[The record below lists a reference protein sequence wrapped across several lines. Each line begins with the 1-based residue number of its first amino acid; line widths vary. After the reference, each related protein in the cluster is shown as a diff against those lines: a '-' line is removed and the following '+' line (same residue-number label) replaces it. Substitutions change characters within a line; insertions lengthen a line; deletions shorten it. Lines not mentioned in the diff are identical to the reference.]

1 MYIPFVFE
9 HILYTVDKYFSQ
21 LVAFCTNNFSF
32 DAYGMF
38 LSVYFQNCIIDT
50 RVDGMDINRTG
61 NFSVHFG
68 TVKIKSVVSF
78 CPESIEF
85 TVVYNFVSRLF
96 LNIDLY
102 SYLCNRNKIMKG
114 SICHE

>member
-9 HILYTVDKYFSQ
+9 HILYTIDKYFSQ

-32 DAYGMF
+32 DAYGML

-85 TVVYNFVSRLF
+85 TVDPLHHPHCCKRPSREAWMSSSGNRLLSLF
-96 LNIDLY
+96 
-102 SYLCNRNKIMKG
+102 
-114 SICHE
+114 

>member
-38 LSVYFQNCIIDT
+38 LSVYFRTASLILELTAWTLTVPVTSPFTSAQLKL
-50 RVDGMDINRTG
+50 RV
-61 NFSVHFG
+61 
-68 TVKIKSVVSF
+68 
-78 CPESIEF
+78 
-85 TVVYNFVSRLF
+85 
-96 LNIDLY
+96 
-102 SYLCNRNKIMKG
+102 
-114 SICHE
+114 